1 MERVRV
7 GLGGSDRGW
16 DFASDAETKCRYN
29 NIAHKVQSMAD
40 EKERNELERCCGE
53 SAVE

>member
-16 DFASDAETKCRYN
+16 VFASDAETKCRY
-29 NIAHKVQSMAD
+29 QSMAD